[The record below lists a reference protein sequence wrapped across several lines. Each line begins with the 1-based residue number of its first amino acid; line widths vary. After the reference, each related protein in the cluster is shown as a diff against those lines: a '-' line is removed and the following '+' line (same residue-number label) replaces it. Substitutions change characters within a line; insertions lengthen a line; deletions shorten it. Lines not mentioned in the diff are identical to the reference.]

1 MFTTLQKY
9 EVLKTLDMLS
19 NLVGSY
25 QEGLSICFSKVES
38 LDTLLVE
45 RRSETMLFAKDANV
59 SLELDNFLKA
69 LLK

>member
-1 MFTTLQKY
+1 
-9 EVLKTLDMLS
+9 MLS

>member
-1 MFTTLQKY
+1 
-9 EVLKTLDMLS
+9 MLS

-25 QEGLSICFSKVES
+25 QEGLSICFSKVKS